1 MVTYFSNDF
10 RPGLKIIFE
19 GEPYTIESSQFVKP
33 GKGQAFVRV
42 KMRRLLS
49 GARIEKTLKAIESV
63 ESANIIETNLTYL
76 YRDESYFYFM
86 HSKNFEQ
93 YSIQKEIVGDKYKWL
108 LKNIACT
115 ITLWNDIPIH
125 LVLPKFV
132 EIEIIDTSPSLKG
145 DTSSTGS
152 KTAILSTGARIKVPL
167 FIQIGEIIKVDT
179 RSNSYISRVK

>member
-1 MVTYFSNDF
+1 MVTYCNNDF

-19 GEPYTIESSQFVKP
+19 GEPCTIESSQFVKP

-42 KMRRLLS
+42 KMRRLIS
-49 GARIEKTLKAIESV
+49 GSRIEKTLKATESV

-76 YRDESYFYFM
+76 YTDQSFFYFL
-86 HSKNFEQ
+86 HPKNFEQ
-93 YSIQKEIVGDKYKWL
+93 YCISETIVGDKYKWL
-108 LKNIACT
+108 LKNTECIV
-115 ITLWNDIPIH
+115 TLWNNIPIH
-125 LVLPKFV
+125 LVPPNFV
-132 EIEIIDTSPSLKG
+132 EIEIIDTHPGLKG

-152 KTAILSTGARIKVPL
+152 KTATLSTGASIKVPL

>member
-1 MVTYFSNDF
+1 MVTYYSNDF

-49 GARIEKTLKAIESV
+49 GSRIEKTLKATESV

-76 YRDESYFYFM
+76 YADQSSFYFL
-86 HSKNFEQ
+86 HPKNFEQ
-93 YSIQKEIVGDKYKWL
+93 YCIPEEIVGDKYKWL
-108 LKNIACT
+108 LKNTECIV
-115 ITLWNDIPIH
+115 TLWNDIPIH
-125 LVLPKFV
+125 LVPPKFV
-132 EIEIIDTSPSLKG
+132 EIEIIDTNPGLRG
-145 DTSSTGS
+145 DTSSAGS
-152 KTAILSTGARIKVPL
+152 KTATLSTGARIKVPL

-179 RSNSYISRVK
+179 RSHSYISRVK